1 MAQLWKK
8 KTEPDPEILRF
19 TSGEDPI
26 LDQRLILYDCKAS
39 IAHVKTLGKIG
50 ILTPDE
56 VQKLVQELERIV
68 LLHRQGKFTITPE
81 QEDCHTAIEN
91 YLTNVLGPLGE
102 KIHTARSRNDQVIA
116 ALRLFYKDSLSSI
129 QKKTQEFIK
138 VLEKFS
144 KRYGHILIPGYTHTR
159 KAMPSSIALWAGGYR
174 EAFLDDLKLLDF
186 VYNLVDQSP
195 LGTGAGFG
203 VPLEMDR
210 AYTAKEAGFS
220 RVQQNPIYV
229 QLSRGKFEST
239 LVHGLAQL
247 LLDINRM
254 ATDLILFSMPEFGF
268 FILPEAFCTGSS
280 IMPHKKNPDVL
291 ELLRAKYHAVS
302 ARSQELQSLI
312 ANLISGYHRDLQLS
326 KKLVMEALDIT
337 LECME
342 IMRRVIE
349 NLQVDEKA
357 CQNAMSNELFATE
370 EVYELVKKGVPFR
383 EAYRQVARH
392 YEEKMA

>member
-1 MAQLWKK
+1 MTQLWKK
-8 KTEPDPEILRF
+8 KREPNPDILRF

-26 LDQRLILYDCKAS
+26 LDQRLIPYDCKAS
-39 IAHVKTLGKIG
+39 IAHAKMLGKIG
-50 ILTPDE
+50 ILTSEE
-56 VQKLVQELERIV
+56 VQKLVQELEHII
-68 LLHRQGKFTITPE
+68 LLHQEGQFTITAE

-91 YLTNVLGPLGE
+91 HLTKVLGALGE

-116 ALRLFYKDSLSSI
+116 ALRLFYKEALTSI
-129 QKKTQEFIK
+129 QEKTKELIK
-138 VLEKFS
+138 ALEDLSQRFGSVVL
-144 KRYGHILIPGYTHTR
+144 PGYTHTR

-174 EAFLDDLKLLDF
+174 EAFQDDLRLLDF
-186 VYNLVDQSP
+186 VYDLMDQSP

-203 VPLEMDR
+203 VPLEIDR
-210 AYTAKEAGFS
+210 VFTAKEAGFS
-220 RVQQNPIYV
+220 RVQENPIYV

-280 IMPHKKNPDVL
+280 IMPQKKNPDVL
-291 ELLRAKYHAVS
+291 ELLRAKYHGVA

-326 KKLVMEALDIT
+326 KKPVMEALDT
-337 LECME
+337 TRECIEM
-342 IMRRVIE
+342 MTRVIQ
-349 NLQVDEKA
+349 NLQVDESA
-357 CQNAMSNELFATE
+357 CQKAMTKELFATE
-370 EVYELVKKGVPFR
+370 EVYALVRQGIPFR
-383 EAYRQVARH
+383 EAYRRVGKR
-392 YEEKMA
+392 YE

>member
-1 MAQLWKK
+1 MTQLWKK
-8 KTEPDPEILRF
+8 KREPNPDILRF

-26 LDQRLILYDCKAS
+26 LDQRLIPYDCKAS
-39 IAHVKTLGKIG
+39 IAHAKMLGKIG
-50 ILTPDE
+50 ILTSEE
-56 VQKLVQELERIV
+56 VQKLVQELEHII
-68 LLHRQGKFTITPE
+68 LLHQEGQFTITAE

-91 YLTNVLGPLGE
+91 HLTKVLGALGE

-116 ALRLFYKDSLSSI
+116 ALRLFYKEALTSI
-129 QKKTQEFIK
+129 QEKTKELIK
-138 VLEKFS
+138 ALEDLSQRFGSVVL
-144 KRYGHILIPGYTHTR
+144 PGYTHTR

-174 EAFLDDLKLLDF
+174 EAFQDDLRLLDF
-186 VYNLVDQSP
+186 VYDLMDQSP

-203 VPLEMDR
+203 VPLEIDR
-210 AYTAKEAGFS
+210 VFTAKEAGFS
-220 RVQQNPIYV
+220 RVQENPIYV

-280 IMPHKKNPDVL
+280 IMPQKKNPDVL
-291 ELLRAKYHAVS
+291 ELLRAKYHGVA

-326 KKLVMEALDIT
+326 KKPVMEALDT
-337 LECME
+337 TRECIEM
-342 IMRRVIE
+342 MTRVIQ
-349 NLQVDEKA
+349 NLQVDEAACRKA
-357 CQNAMSNELFATE
+357 MTKELFATE
-370 EVYELVKKGVPFR
+370 EVYALVRQGIPFR
-383 EAYRQVARH
+383 EAYRRVGKR
-392 YEEKMA
+392 YE

>member
-26 LDQRLILYDCKAS
+26 LDQRLIPYDCKAS

-68 LLHRQGKFTITPE
+68 LLHRQGKFIITPE

-144 KRYGHILIPGYTHTR
+144 KWYGHIPIPGYTHTR

-220 RVQQNPIYV
+220 RVQQNPIYA
-229 QLSRGKFEST
+229 QLSRGKFESI

-326 KKLVMEALDIT
+326 KKPVMEALDIT

-383 EAYRQVARH
+383 EAYRQVARR
-392 YEEKMA
+392 YE